1 VTSPARA
8 VACAFALAVC
18 LRPVP
23 GREGIAMTKHKVTTR
38 EEWLSIRGELLC
50 RHGEY
55 QETDAAGR

>member
-1 VTSPARA
+1 
-8 VACAFALAVC
+8 
-18 LRPVP
+18 
-23 GREGIAMTKHKVTTR
+23 MTKHKVTTR